1 MKSQGKYPFPKIAF
15 VSATAL
21 LFFGSSFVWAGAQ
34 QSTSAT
40 PVTSRAM
47 KASGAPSELVER
59 ELDAFAHALS
69 GITKYSATITIF
81 DQKGSQTQNTVFD
94 YTFSKPSNVTVHVV
108 AGTSKGV
115 TLDWDG
121 GPTIVAHRGSGLI
134 ALFSKTLSLH
144 DPQVT
149 TLQGHSIDQLS
160 FGAILSHAQQE
171 VTRLSLSPDGTIDG
185 VAANAL
191 TLTPPASSS
200 DVGLTREVVEMSAA
214 THLPMRVLGY
224 DGPTLVSS
232 VGFSNI
238 KLIGR
243 E

>member
-1 MKSQGKYPFPKIAF
+1 MKSQSRFRSPKIAF

-21 LFFGSSFVWAGAQ
+21 LFGLSCVCAGAQ
-34 QSTSAT
+34 QFAGASPA
-40 PVTSRAM
+40 TSRAT
-47 KASGAPSELVER
+47 KTSAASSELVAR
-59 ELDAFAHALS
+59 ELDAFAHAVS

-94 YTFSKPSNVTVHVV
+94 YTFSKPSKVTVHVV

-134 ALFSKTLSLH
+134 AMFSKTLSLH

-149 TLQGHSIDQLS
+149 TLQGASIDQLS

-171 VTRLSLSPDGTIDG
+171 VSRLSLSPDGTIDG

-191 TLTPPASSS
+191 TLIPSASA
-200 DVGLTREVVEMSAA
+200 DAGLTREVVEMSAA
-214 THLPMRVLGY
+214 THLPIRVLGY
-224 DGPTLVSS
+224 DGPALVSS

-238 KLIGR
+238 KLTGN